1 MRRTALPL
9 WLAPLVLALSA
20 YSFGPSA
27 SAPHLPDDPPA
38 RAPFS
43 LELPDLGGLR
53 ITLPVASIPTAN
65 LRTLRLKIG
74 NPYADRIDYGKIY
87 TTINGEAA
95 NTIQSIRSGRDGKVV
110 TCDLESKPRFRLQ
123 PGKNV
128 VEISAIDQDKRSFYA
143 SYVLIVSG
151 SAVSD
156 PSAASSATIET
167 NSVEGGA
174 DRLPPTIYI
183 TTPKGAVRVVK
194 ETEALNVQ
202 GLVDDNAGAVAFVSV
217 NGEPASLSPAT
228 GGRTLIQTDA
238 ADSSSPGERSIAFQ
252 RTVTIGP
259 LTQAVVVEAKDP
271 AGNLTRLTIP
281 VRRREAAVSQQ
292 FKGRKYAVVIGVSKY
307 KYPGDGLNNLEYAD
321 ADARSIRDFLKRPEG
336 GNFAAGDI
344 LYLENHEATIL
355 GVRTALQ
362 RFLPRA
368 GPDDL
373 IFLFIASHGAP
384 DPYDPRNLYFLVH
397 DTKLADMPNTALPMS
412 ELQEILDNNVRAQRI
427 IVLVDACHSAGI
439 SGKTLVTGRQ
449 LVQTENNIFNL
460 YAANLF
466 REAGRAVLTSS
477 DVNEISRESDK
488 WGGGHGLFTWALLE
502 GLRGEADINNDH
514 LITAGELFDF
524 VSNRVRIET
533 AFRQNPR
540 ALPGLNKDFPLALA
554 R

>member
-1 MRRTALPL
+1 
-9 WLAPLVLALSA
+9 LV
-20 YSFGPSA
+20 
-27 SAPHLPDDPPA
+27 
-38 RAPFS
+38 
-43 LELPDLGGLR
+43 
-53 ITLPVASIPTAN
+53 
-65 LRTLRLKIG
+65 
-74 NPYADRIDYGKIY
+74 
-87 TTINGEAA
+87 
-95 NTIQSIRSGRDGKVV
+95 
-110 TCDLESKPRFRLQ
+110 
-123 PGKNV
+123 
-128 VEISAIDQDKRSFYA
+128 
-143 SYVLIVSG
+143 
-151 SAVSD
+151 
-156 PSAASSATIET
+156 
-167 NSVEGGA
+167 
-174 DRLPPTIYI
+174 
-183 TTPKGAVRVVK
+183 
-194 ETEALNVQ
+194 
-202 GLVDDNAGAVAFVSV
+202 
-217 NGEPASLSPAT
+217 
-228 GGRTLIQTDA
+228 QTDA
-238 ADSSSPGERSIAFQ
+238 ADSSSPSERSIAFQ

-259 LTQAVVVEAKDP
+259 LTQAVVIEAKDP

-307 KYPGDGLNNLEYAD
+307 RYPGDGLNNLEYAD

-362 RFLPRA
+362 RFLPKA

-412 ELQEILDNNVRAQRI
+412 ELQELMDNNVRAQRI

-449 LVQTENNIFNL
+449 LEQTENNIFNL

-502 GLRGEADINNDH
+502 GLRGEADINRDH

-540 ALPGLNKDFPLALA
+540 ALPGLNKDFPLAVA